1 MSKGYG
7 APYKGSKN
15 RLVKE
20 LSEAIPSAENFYD
33 LFAGGCSVTHRML
46 ETGSYKNYFANDL
59 DGQGLQLFM
68 DAISG
73 KYKDEKRWISREDF
87 YRLKDTDPYVSYCWS
102 FGNRAVQYLYSK
114 EIEPWKKAL
123 HYARVF
129 GDFSQMGEF
138 GIHTDGSF
146 KDIITHKDEYKR
158 HYIKWWLRQQG
169 YSEEELEALIERC
182 KGQIEVQEE
191 ELRQYLLKGLESSG
205 LTQAEV
211 GKRLGTYMARHY
223 FGKSQWEFPTQE
235 YYKQMQTFMPALD
248 KDYNEIIGLHN
259 LWQSLQSLQRLQS
272 LESLQRLQR
281 LESLQRL
288 ERLQRLQSLESLQR
302 LERLEASFMSYDEVK
317 IKPDSVIYC
326 DPPYRGTDGYKN
338 EFNHE
343 RFYDWCTRQKELV
356 LISEY
361 AMPKDRFTEVWNK
374 KHRSLLSSATNKGV
388 IERLYVPTHQLQ
400 KYKEMMLR
408 TKQCAQL
415 ELFPEY

>member
-15 RLVKE
+15 RLAKD
-20 LSEAIPSAENFYD
+20 LSEAIPSADNFYD

-87 YRLKDTDPYVSYCWS
+87 YRLKDTDLYVSYCWS
-102 FGNRAVQYLYSK
+102 FGNKAVQYLYSK

-123 HYARVF
+123 HYARVY
-129 GDFSQMGEF
+129 GDFSQMEEF

-146 KDIITHKDEYKR
+146 KDINTHQNEYKR
-158 HYIKWWLRQQG
+158 LYIKWWLRQQG

-211 GKRLGTYMARHY
+211 GRRLGTCMASHY
-223 FGKSQWEFPTQE
+223 FAKSQWGFPTQE

-259 LWQSLQSLQRLQS
+259 LWQRLESLES
-272 LESLQRLQR
+272 LESLQ
-281 LESLQRL
+281 
-288 ERLQRLQSLESLQR
+288 
-302 LERLEASFMSYDEVK
+302 RLEASFMSYDEVK

-374 KHRSLLSSATNKGV
+374 KHRSLLSATTNKWV

-408 TKQCAQL
+408 TKQCVQL
-415 ELFPEY
+415 ELFSEY